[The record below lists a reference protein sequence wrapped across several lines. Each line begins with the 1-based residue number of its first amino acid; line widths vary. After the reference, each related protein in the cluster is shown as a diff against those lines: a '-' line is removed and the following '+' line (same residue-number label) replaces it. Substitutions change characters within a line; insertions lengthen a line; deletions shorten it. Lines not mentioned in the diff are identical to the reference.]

1 MLGKLFKYEFR
12 HTAKTMFL
20 TYAALV
26 LFTLMASAALYRM
39 NRGLDSDKT
48 FFTVLS
54 TTMLILYIIAIIAI
68 YCVDFIYLIY
78 QYYKT
83 MYSAQGYLTHTLPV
97 SPTAVFSVKILAMF
111 VWMFFS
117 SMLSVLSVLIL
128 LQIGSGGEFSH
139 AFSDIVWSSFTQGVN
154 DIFGISGFYFL
165 FSCAVEAI
173 LGILLYILWIA
184 ASMAVGQLAQKNRTV
199 YSILAGLAFYM
210 ISQIVNTIFLAVSG
224 YSLSAL
230 LDGDAAS
237 FMKTI
242 LNGNLI
248 ITAVSLVILCGICIY
263 INNRKLNLE

>member
-20 TYAALV
+20 TYAALG

-154 DIFGISGFYFL
+154 DIFGNRHAKACPFRLLDPGIVSFPALWKL
-165 FSCAVEAI
+165 FSVSCCTFSGSPPAWQSGSLRRKTAPRAVFSPA
-173 LGILLYILWIA
+173 LP
-184 ASMAVGQLAQKNRTV
+184 
-199 YSILAGLAFYM
+199 SI
-210 ISQIVNTIFLAVSG
+210 
-224 YSLSAL
+224 
-230 LDGDAAS
+230 
-237 FMKTI
+237 
-242 LNGNLI
+242 
-248 ITAVSLVILCGICIY
+248 
-263 INNRKLNLE
+263 

>member
-20 TYAALV
+20 TYAALG

-111 VWMFFS
+111 VWMF
-117 SMLSVLSVLIL
+117 
-128 LQIGSGGEFSH
+128 E
-139 AFSDIVWSSFTQGVN
+139 
-154 DIFGISGFYFL
+154 
-165 FSCAVEAI
+165 
-173 LGILLYILWIA
+173 
-184 ASMAVGQLAQKNRTV
+184 
-199 YSILAGLAFYM
+199 
-210 ISQIVNTIFLAVSG
+210 
-224 YSLSAL
+224 
-230 LDGDAAS
+230 
-237 FMKTI
+237 
-242 LNGNLI
+242 
-248 ITAVSLVILCGICIY
+248 
-263 INNRKLNLE
+263 